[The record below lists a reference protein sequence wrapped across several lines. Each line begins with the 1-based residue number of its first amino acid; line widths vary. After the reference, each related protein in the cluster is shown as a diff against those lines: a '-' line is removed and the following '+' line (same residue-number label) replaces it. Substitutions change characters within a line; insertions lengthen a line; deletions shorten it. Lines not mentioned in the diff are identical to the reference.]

1 MRLYNAFLLFLLLST
16 STLFAQKIDS
26 VYIFFNTA
34 QASSK
39 KPVENISNQMTFNEW
54 NKQQKKLLNLL
65 FVNGYIDSGIDSI
78 VTDSNKMMVY
88 FYLGRRYFWKNL
100 KISSDDDAPLQY
112 ELSTKF
118 KNSQV
123 NLYKLEKEIIHIL
136 EEYENHGYPFVQIK
150 LDSIFIENDSL
161 SGIMKIKKG
170 KYFTIDSIHITGS
183 AKIPEKYLYTVI
195 EFKPGDQY
203 QEYKL
208 KTLDEKLK
216 SIAFIEVTQPSEVI
230 FGQDYCYIKIY
241 ADNRKINRISGILG
255 LFPDNR
261 SGKTLITG
269 DVSLQLNNALHKAE
283 KIAFQWK
290 RIQVQT
296 QQLSIQFDY
305 PFVFNSIF
313 GIDEDFRLFK
323 RDTSFLDLQ
332 NKTGIQLIPDA
343 RQKLRLWI
351 KQRNISNLGNSS
363 INYSLANV
371 NQNSVGLGY
380 IFNSTTGK
388 IIPSKGIVANADF
401 FVGRK
406 TINDSFWKNY
416 IESKSYQFEFSGTFT
431 TYQSITKR
439 QIVKIAISGYTL
451 QYPVIFFSESQ
462 RIGGINSLR
471 GFNEESIYATSY
483 ATGLLEYMFLTD
495 RSSYFSIFYN
505 LAYNEQDIVDG
516 FFYDWPFGFGIGY
529 TFESKAGFFSVYYAV
544 GREQKNPVDWLNGK
558 IHFGLVNYF

>member
-1 MRLYNAFLLFLLLST
+1 MTRLYNT
-16 STLFAQKIDS
+16 SSAQ
-26 VYIFFNTA
+26 
-34 QASSK
+34 
-39 KPVENISNQMTFNEW
+39 
-54 NKQQKKLLNLL
+54 
-65 FVNGYIDSGIDSI
+65 
-78 VTDSNKMMVY
+78 
-88 FYLGRRYFWKNL
+88 NL
-100 KISSDDDAPLQY
+100 KILK
-112 ELSTKF
+112 LISTNWK
-118 KNSQV
+118 
-123 NLYKLEKEIIHIL
+123 KEIIHIL

-401 FVGRK
+401 FCRTKKPSTTVFGKIILKVKVTNLNFPEHSQLINPSRK
-406 TINDSFWKNY
+406 GKLSR
-416 IESKSYQFEFSGTFT
+416 S
-431 TYQSITKR
+431 
-439 QIVKIAISGYTL
+439 
-451 QYPVIFFSESQ
+451 QYPDTHYNI
-462 RIGGINSLR
+462 R
-471 GFNEESIYATSY
+471 
-483 ATGLLEYMFLTD
+483 
-495 RSSYFSIFYN
+495 SYFFLN
-505 LAYNEQDIVDG
+505 RNVLA
-516 FFYDWPFGFGIGY
+516 
-529 TFESKAGFFSVYYAV
+529 A
-544 GREQKNPVDWLNGK
+544 
-558 IHFGLVNYF
+558 